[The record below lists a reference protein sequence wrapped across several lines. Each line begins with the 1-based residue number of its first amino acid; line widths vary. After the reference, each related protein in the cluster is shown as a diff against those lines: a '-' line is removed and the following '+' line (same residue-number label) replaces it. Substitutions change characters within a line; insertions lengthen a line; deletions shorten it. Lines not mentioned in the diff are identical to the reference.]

1 MALLGQVETAKAN
14 TVIEFKASQ
23 PFIDSCAVYYEDGF
37 EDYLKQVKSIYAH
50 LDLSKVSMDDPIPST
65 PAGDNIFEE
74 TDDSIQS
81 ERDPKND
88 GVVLAQ
94 PAVEKPV
101 TPVTPSIEAQLAD
114 NPPTQKVQDPSKDD
128 ENLLALDTQEPLM
141 QFIIFIGNFVMY
153 FIHFLDSVKC
163 PFVFWP
169 CL

>member
-50 LDLSKVSMDDPIPST
+50 LDLSKVFMDDPIPST

-94 PAVEKPV
+94 LAVEKPV
-101 TPVTPSIEAQLAD
+101 TLVTPSIEAQLAD
-114 NPPTQKVQDPSKDD
+114 NPPTQNVQDPSKDD
-128 ENLLALDTQEPLM
+128 EKLPALESQESLM
-141 QFIIFIGNFVMY
+141 QFFY
-153 FIHFLDSVKC
+153 FYWQFCNVFH
-163 PFVFWP
+163 PFSRQ
-169 CL
+169 C